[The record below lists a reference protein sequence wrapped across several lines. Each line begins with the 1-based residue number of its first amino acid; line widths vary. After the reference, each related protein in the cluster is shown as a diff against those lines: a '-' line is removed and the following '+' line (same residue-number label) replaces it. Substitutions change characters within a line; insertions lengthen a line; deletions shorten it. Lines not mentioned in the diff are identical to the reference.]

1 MKKLLALLCLCS
13 AAAISTASAASDLT
27 TVRFHTTLGDI
38 DVQLY
43 TDYTPQTAANFLG
56 YVDRGDYAGSIV
68 HRSAP
73 GFVIQGGGYY
83 ITNNNQYSSV
93 PTQSPV
99 VNEFHY
105 SNVRGT
111 VAMAKLGSDANSAT
125 SQWFFNLTDNS
136 ANLDNQN
143 GGFTVFGYVRDNASL
158 AVVDAIAAL
167 KVIDAGS
174 PFDQLPVINYSS
186 GTLKT
191 SNFVFV
197 NSVLRQPAPDFFRG
211 EVSLGS
217 GVYYLAF
224 SGTGNPFGYY
234 SYLGD
239 PSYIYHQDLGYE
251 YVYDA
256 NDGNAGVYLYDFASN
271 TFFYTSPS
279 FPFPYLYDFKLRA
292 FLYYYPDPN
301 NPGRYNTDGTRYFY
315 NFATGQIITK

>member
-13 AAAISTASAASDLT
+13 AAAISTTSADSNLS
-27 TVRFHTTLGDI
+27 TVRFHTVLGDI

-43 TDYTPQTAANFLG
+43 TDYTPQTTANFLG
-56 YVDRGDYAGSIV
+56 YVDRGDYTGSIV

-83 ITNNNQYSSV
+83 ITNNTQASTV
-93 PTQSPV
+93 PTQPAV
-99 VNEFHY
+99 VNEPHY

-111 VAMAKLGSDANSAT
+111 IAMAKLGGDPNSAT

-143 GGFTVFGYVRDNASL
+143 GGFTVFGYVRDDASQ

-167 KVIDAGS
+167 RVFQGNS
-174 PFDQLPVINYSS
+174 PFDQLPVINYTS
-186 GTLKT
+186 GALKM

-197 NSVLRQPAPDFFRG
+197 NSVVRQSAPDFFRG
-211 EVSLGS
+211 EVALGS

-234 SYLGD
+234 SYLSD

-251 YVYDA
+251 YVFDA
-256 NDGNAGVYLYDFASN
+256 QDRNAGVYLYDFASN
-271 TFFYTSPS
+271 SFFYTSPS

-315 NFATGQIITK
+315 NFSTGQIITK

>member
-1 MKKLLALLCLCS
+1 MKKLLALLCLCA

-27 TVRFHTTLGDI
+27 VVRFHTTLGDI

-43 TDYTPQTAANFLG
+43 TDYTPQTTANFLG
-56 YVDRGDYAGSIV
+56 YVDRGNYTGSIV

-83 ITNNNQYSSV
+83 ITSNNQYTSV
-93 PTQSPV
+93 PTQPAV
-99 VNEFHY
+99 VNEPHY

-111 VAMAKLGSDANSAT
+111 IAMAKLGTNPNSAT

-136 ANLDNQN
+136 ANLDNQD
-143 GGFTVFGYVRDNASL
+143 GGFTVFGYVRDSASQ

-167 KVIDAGS
+167 QVINAGS
-174 PFDQLPVINYSS
+174 PFDQLPVIDYKS
-186 GTLKT
+186 GALKT
-191 SNFVFV
+191 NNFVFV

-211 EVSLGS
+211 EVALGD

-224 SGTGNPFGYY
+224 AGTGNPFGYY

-251 YVYDA
+251 YVFDA
-256 NDGNAGVYLYDFASN
+256 NDRDAGVYLYDFASN

>member
-27 TVRFHTTLGDI
+27 VVRFHTTLGDI

-43 TDYTPQTAANFLG
+43 TDYTPNTTANFLG
-56 YVDRGDYAGSIV
+56 YVDRGNYTGSIV

-83 ITNNNQYSSV
+83 ITNNNQVSDV

-111 VAMAKLGSDANSAT
+111 IAMAKLSSGPDTAT

-143 GGFTVFGYVRDNASL
+143 GGFTVFGYVRDSASQ

-167 KVIDAGS
+167 QIFKGNS
-174 PFDQLPVINYSS
+174 PFDQLPVINYTS
-186 GTLKT
+186 GALKM

-211 EVSLGS
+211 EVALGDS
-217 GVYYLAF
+217 IYYLAF

-234 SYLGD
+234 SYLSD

-251 YVYDA
+251 YVIDA
-256 NDGNAGVYLYDFASN
+256 DDGNAGVYLYDFASN
-271 TFFYTSPS
+271 SFFYTSPGL
-279 FPFPYLYDFKLRA
+279 PFPYLYDFKLKT

-301 NPGRYNTDGTRYFY
+301 NPGRYNTDGVRYFY
-315 NFATGQIITK
+315 DFNTGQIIEK